1 MSCCNHCSLTKNNC
15 NTSLHSRLS
24 MVDFEKI
31 HSLCPRPSSFWTTG
45 LNSFMIHDHD
55 STSIPETDG
64 KGVVV
69 GKNLTSSL
77 WTIYGLS
84 FLIRA
89 TKLGE
94 SASIESHYTGKTDL
108 KLDPLGF
115 LTLISKLQWCS
126 PF

>member
-1 MSCCNHCSLTKNNC
+1 MIPLPSLK
-15 NTSLHSRLS
+15 LMGR
-24 MVDFEKI
+24 E
-31 HSLCPRPSSFWTTG
+31 WWW
-45 LNSFMIHDHD
+45 
-55 STSIPETDG
+55 
-64 KGVVV
+64 

-94 SASIESHYTGKTDL
+94 SASIEGHYTGKTDL

-115 LTLISKLQWCS
+115 LTLISKRQWCS

>member
-1 MSCCNHCSLTKNNC
+1 MIPLPSLK
-15 NTSLHSRLS
+15 LMGR
-24 MVDFEKI
+24 E
-31 HSLCPRPSSFWTTG
+31 WWW
-45 LNSFMIHDHD
+45 
-55 STSIPETDG
+55 
-64 KGVVV
+64 

-77 WTIYGLS
+77 WTIYGISLV
-84 FLIRA
+84 IRA

-94 SASIESHYTGKTDL
+94 SASIEGHYTGKTDL

>member
-1 MSCCNHCSLTKNNC
+1 
-15 NTSLHSRLS
+15 
-24 MVDFEKI
+24 
-31 HSLCPRPSSFWTTG
+31 
-45 LNSFMIHDHD
+45 MIHDHD

-69 GKNLTSSL
+69 GKKSDLQSTE

-84 FLIRA
+84 LVIRA

-94 SASIESHYTGKTDL
+94 SASIEGHYTGKTDL